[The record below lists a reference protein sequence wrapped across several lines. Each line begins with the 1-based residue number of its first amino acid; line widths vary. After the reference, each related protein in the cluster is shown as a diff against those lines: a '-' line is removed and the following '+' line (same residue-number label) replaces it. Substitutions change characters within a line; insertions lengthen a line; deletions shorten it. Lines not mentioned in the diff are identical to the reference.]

1 MTGKIAGSNH
11 NPSDCL
17 CVSVAVSIKFSMR
30 FVVVLLMFA
39 SLRFTSFSQG
49 FIAEVEADDIGVILN
64 CPTTV
69 FLQNG
74 DTLKGKLTSASLVN
88 SYLKNIVLKLE
99 NGQKRKLGPEE
110 VKTLL
115 VKASSLAKMAM
126 LNESVS
132 SVFRLVKTNFD
143 EIINREYIIFEQA
156 LRATKKDKPAL
167 MQLLNPGFDRVIKVY
182 ADPNANETGSLQI
195 NDISVTGGKN
205 KSYLFVKDTNKV
217 VIVKKSSYWK
227 NFDELYGDCEK
238 MMINFEGDKLKFN
251 DMAVHVFV
259 YDQLCQSE

>member
-1 MTGKIAGSNH
+1 
-11 NPSDCL
+11 
-17 CVSVAVSIKFSMR
+17 MR
-30 FVVVLLMFA
+30 FIVVLLMLM
-39 SLRFTSFSQG
+39 SIRLTSFSQG

-64 CPTTV
+64 CPASV

-99 NGQKRKLGPEE
+99 DGNKRKLSPEE
-110 VKTLL
+110 VKVLQ
-115 VKASSLAKMAM
+115 VKASTLAKMAM
-126 LNESVS
+126 LNESGS

-167 MQLLNPGFDRVIKVY
+167 MQLLNPGFDRLIKVY
-182 ADPNANETGSLQI
+182 ADPNANETGGLQI

-205 KSYLFVKDTNKV
+205 KSYLFVKSNSKV
-217 VIVKKSSYWK
+217 VIVKKNSYRK
-227 NFDELYGDCEK
+227 NFDDLYGDCEK

-251 DMAVHVFV
+251 DMAGHVFV
-259 YDQLCQSE
+259 YDQLCHNE